1 METKRIT
8 NKKGFFIVTPHKT
21 ILLFTYSSCLDFIL
35 PLSQP
40 APLFEQEN
48 QQPSLTE
55 QNKKRQ
61 GACTFARCLLPI
73 KNIRLCSIYPARRHR
88 L

>member
-8 NKKGFFIVTPHKT
+8 NKKGFFIVPPHKT

-35 PLSQP
+35 LLSQP

-48 QQPSLTE
+48 QQHSLTE
-55 QNKKRQ
+55 QNKKDRELVRLL
-61 GACTFARCLLPI
+61 AVFCL
-73 KNIRLCSIYPARRHR
+73 
-88 L
+88 